1 LLPCSRS
8 VEKIL
13 FVVAVIASL
22 YFTYKG
28 VMRIVG
34 HIASGQG
41 KMNWSLIWKRI
52 GELII
57 KVGLFQPVF
66 RFRLW
71 TQHPACVHWLGLPLF
86 LLVNLSI

>member
-1 LLPCSRS
+1 MLTL

-13 FVVAVIASL
+13 FVIATLVSL

-28 VMRIVG
+28 VMRITS

-41 KMNWSLIWKRI
+41 KVDWSLLWKRI
-52 GELII
+52 GEVIV

-66 RFRLW
+66 RLRLIR
-71 TQHPACVHWLGLPLF
+71 ACCM
-86 LLVNLSI
+86 LSLAG